1 MSDTSILTAIKY
13 KGKMINLPGD
23 SSVSWNDLTDKPV
36 VIDTSTK
43 TVTHYYDIASY
54 QPIRNLKQVGYGFG
68 YVAYNRYY
76 LYVEKESIT
85 KAINALSSQLTGDQ
99 KNIWRIE
106 FVEEGD
112 NGWEIEATINI
123 KTNYEKVLYFSGDM
137 GITLNDDYL
146 DEDDRGYWR
155 IEVNDPQRLLNV
167 EIDVTVDVI
176 PVNFITRD
184 GQTVTSLTYT
194 ETITVPGQW
203 YFDPDHVKKDASLGI
218 LWDTSMN
225 GGSTDLSDYYTK
237 TQIDTSIANNY
248 ASKNDISAFITSN
261 DVSIYLTSN
270 DVSQFVSKSDVSALD
285 ISVSW
290 NDLTDKPTTKTF
302 IGYDVYENNI
312 NADFPAAVIT
322 PTNNSGMLSVNIK
335 KSRFSF
341 VVNPSITYY
350 NGKYTDKD
358 GNTQT
363 LSDWQKQFVTIVC
376 YKNGVYRTKMIIK
389 LKSDYTYEMI
399 LFESLDVEISS
410 IEVHT
415 YSGPESGSGSTEL
428 RITFTF
434 NSQDY
439 NYSAIYQEITDGY
452 WKVVATDKV
461 YSEKFLP
468 SVIDTSNLVSKSE
481 LYDLSTGIVNNYYT
495 KTQIDT
501 SIANNYASKSSVTN
515 IDTSV
520 SQLWDS
526 STQGSG
532 SGISLQY
539 LTQAQYNALQTKDPN
554 TLYLIEVSV

>member
-54 QPIRNLKQVGYGFG
+54 QPIRNLKQKGYGWGGSEYQGKF
-68 YVAYNRYY
+68 
-76 LYVEKESIT
+76 LYVDKESIT
-85 KAINALSSQLTGDQ
+85 NAINALSSQLTNDQ

-106 FVEEGD
+106 WVENGD
-112 NGWEIEATINI
+112 NNWEIEAVIDI
-123 KTNYEKVLYFSGDM
+123 KNEEVLYFSGDL
-137 GITLNDDYL
+137 GITLRDEYL
-146 DEDDRGYWR
+146 DGDDRGYWR
-155 IEVNDPQRLLNV
+155 IEVNDPQRLLDEDINV
-167 EIDVTVDVI
+167 SVDII

-203 YFDPDHVKKDASLGI
+203 YFDPDHVKKDASVGI

-225 GGSTDLSDYYTK
+225 GGSADLSDYYTK

-248 ASKNDISAFITSN
+248 ASKSDVSAFITSN

-302 IGYDVYENNI
+302 IGYGVYENNI

-322 PTNNSGMLSVNIK
+322 PTDNSGMINVNIK
-335 KSRFSF
+335 KSIFTF
-341 VVNPSITYY
+341 IVNPSITYY
-350 NGKYTDKD
+350 NGTYTDKD

-410 IEVHT
+410 LEVHT
-415 YSGPESGSGSTEL
+415 YSGPEGGSGSTEL

-520 SQLWDS
+520 SQLWDT

-539 LTQAQYNALQTKDPN
+539 LTQAQYNALHTKDPN
-554 TLYLIEVSV
+554 TLYLIEVTV

>member
-54 QPIRNLKQVGYGFG
+54 QPIRNLKQRGYGWG
-68 YVAYNRYY
+68 GRAYDGSY
-76 LYVEKESIT
+76 LYVDKESIT
-85 KAINALSSQLTGDQ
+85 KAINALSSQLTNDQ
-99 KNIWRIE
+99 KNIWH
-106 FVEEGD
+106 VEWEENGD
-112 NGWEIEATINI
+112 NGWWIQATIDI
-123 KTNYEKVLYFSGDM
+123 KREEVLYFTGDM
-137 GITLNDDYL
+137 GITLNDGIYEDGGYWTILVNDTQSLL
-146 DEDDRGYWR
+146 DE
-155 IEVNDPQRLLNV
+155 

-225 GGSTDLSDYYTK
+225 GGSADLSD
-237 TQIDTSIANNY
+237 
-248 ASKNDISAFITSN
+248 
-261 DVSIYLTSN
+261 
-270 DVSQFVSKSDVSALD
+270 
-285 ISVSW
+285 
-290 NDLTDKPTTKTF
+290 
-302 IGYDVYENNI
+302 
-312 NADFPAAVIT
+312 
-322 PTNNSGMLSVNIK
+322 
-335 KSRFSF
+335 
-341 VVNPSITYY
+341 
-350 NGKYTDKD
+350 
-358 GNTQT
+358 
-363 LSDWQKQFVTIVC
+363 
-376 YKNGVYRTKMIIK
+376 
-389 LKSDYTYEMI
+389 
-399 LFESLDVEISS
+399 
-410 IEVHT
+410 
-415 YSGPESGSGSTEL
+415 
-428 RITFTF
+428 
-434 NSQDY
+434 
-439 NYSAIYQEITDGY
+439 
-452 WKVVATDKV
+452 
-461 YSEKFLP
+461 
-468 SVIDTSNLVSKSE
+468 
-481 LYDLSTGIVNNYYT
+481 YYT

-554 TLYLIEVSV
+554 TLYLIEVTV